1 MYFRIRIQIEILGF
15 WNIFLIY
22 ATKSNFFLYQFII
35 TLSFI
40 LVLNRLRFMI
50 IIE

>member
-15 WNIFLIY
+15 LNIFLIY

-40 LVLNRLRFMI
+40 LVLNQIVIVLRL
-50 IIE
+50 